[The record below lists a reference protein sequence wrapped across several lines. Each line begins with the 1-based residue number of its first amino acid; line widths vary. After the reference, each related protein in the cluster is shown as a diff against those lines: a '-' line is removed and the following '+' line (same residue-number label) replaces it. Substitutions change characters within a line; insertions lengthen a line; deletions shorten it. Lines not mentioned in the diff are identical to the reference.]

1 LCRPLYPTNPN
12 YSYEPTFL
20 QSQPF
25 QKATRKDFTK
35 AAWNFSYHSR
45 NQDSSVKSNK
55 SKSLAAVVAC
65 LAVGLISPMP
75 AATYEASTIVP
86 PQPKREFRGA
96 WVASVSNINWPS
108 QPGLSTAQ
116 QKAELIA
123 ILNRAVQLKLN
134 AIILQVRPA
143 CDALYSSQL
152 EPWSEYLTG
161 TMGKSPSP
169 YYDPLEFAVAEAH
182 KRGLELHAWFNPF
195 RARQSGAKSLV
206 SQKHISRTNPQLV
219 RQYGKLLWLDPG
231 EREVRDH
238 SLRVVMD
245 VLRRYE
251 IDAVHFDDYFYPEH
265 SSAGTDSDFP
275 DDASWKRF
283 GASGKLSREDWRREN
298 VNTFIQRVYQ
308 SIKATKPWVKFGVSP
323 FGIWR
328 PMNPPQIR
336 GKDAYEELY
345 ADSRKWLAN
354 GWLDYFAPQLYWG
367 VQPPE
372 QSYPVLLK
380 WWAEQ
385 NSQKRHLW
393 PGMDAT
399 KVGGKWNAGEI
410 LNQIRLTHG
419 QPGASGQILWDM
431 KSLMDNRGRLASALQ
446 NDLFAQP
453 ALVPASPWLGSSP
466 PARPKLF
473 AISHASAGVTA
484 FTWEPAMTNK
494 ASLWVVQTRK
504 AGQWKTEIL
513 PSNKDSYALNQ
524 PLPDVVAVSAV
535 DRCGNLSPPA
545 VMERKSGSSGKT
557 SVRSQ

>member
-1 LCRPLYPTNPN
+1 MKL
-12 YSYEPTFL
+12 
-20 QSQPF
+20 
-25 QKATRKDFTK
+25 K
-35 AAWNFSYHSR
+35 
-45 NQDSSVKSNK
+45 K
-55 SKSLAAVVAC
+55 SKSFVAAVAC
-65 LAVGLISPMP
+65 LVLGLISPTP
-75 AATYEASTIVP
+75 AAIYEGSTIVP
-86 PQPKREFRGA
+86 PKPTREFRGA
-96 WVASVSNINWPS
+96 WVASVSNIDWPS

-116 QKAELIA
+116 QKAELTA
-123 ILNRAVQLKLN
+123 ILNRAVQLNLN

-161 TMGKSPSP
+161 TMGKPPSP

-206 SQKHISRTNPQLV
+206 SEKHISRTNPQLV
-219 RQYGKLLWLDPG
+219 RQYGKVLWLDPG
-231 EREVRDH
+231 EREVQDH

-245 VLRRYE
+245 VVKRYD
-251 IDAVHFDDYFYPEH
+251 IDGMHFDDYFYPERGT
-265 SSAGTDSDFP
+265 AGVNSDFP
-275 DDASWKRF
+275 DDASWRRF
-283 GASGKLSREDWRREN
+283 GANGKLSREDWRREN

-328 PMNPPQIR
+328 PNNPPEIR

-354 GWLDYFAPQLYWG
+354 GWLDYFAPQLYWA

-385 NSQKRHLW
+385 NPKGRHLW
-393 PGMDAT
+393 PGLDAT
-399 KVGGKWNAGEI
+399 KVGGKWSAEEI
-410 LNQIRLTHG
+410 LNQIRLTRK
-419 QPGASGQILWDM
+419 QPGASGQIVWDM
-431 KSLMDNRGRLASALQ
+431 KSLMENRGRLASALQ

-453 ALVPASPWLGSSP
+453 ALVPASPWLDKLP
-466 PARPKLF
+466 PTRPKLYVVNHGSTG
-473 AISHASAGVTA
+473 ATTL
-484 FTWEPAMTNK
+484 TWESATTNK
-494 ASLWVVQTRK
+494 AWLWVVQTRK

-513 PSNKDSYALNQ
+513 PSSKTSYSLNQ
-524 PLPDVVAVSAV
+524 SLPEVVAITAV

-545 VMERKSGSSGKT
+545 VMERKPGESRK
-557 SVRSQ
+557 RR